1 MAEGSRH
8 LTGLVRKAYL
18 LACACALGGFGCK
31 KAPLVHPAEVRRV
44 NADEIE
50 IVPRPGAPPKCVA
63 FSVSDQGVVR
73 TLVMA
78 EDIFSLDCPPGKPAA
93 LDGKPIYVPANEGK
107 ARIIVVFSDE
117 RLEAA
122 RIQNQ
127 VWDLRQ
133 KRDLGPRDIRVPE
146 HAIADVIA
154 VDGNAPAANR

>member
-1 MAEGSRH
+1 
-8 LTGLVRKAYL
+8 
-18 LACACALGGFGCK
+18 
-31 KAPLVHPAEVRRV
+31 V
-44 NADEIE
+44 NADEVE
-50 IVPRPGAPPKCVA
+50 VLPRPGAPPKCVA

-73 TLVMA
+73 TLAMA
-78 EDIFSLDCPPGKPAA
+78 EDLFSLDCPPGKPII
-93 LDGKPIYVPANEGK
+93 LGGKPLHVPANEGK

-133 KRDLGPRDIRVPE
+133 KRELGPRDLRVPE

-154 VDGNAPAANR
+154 VDGDAPAANR